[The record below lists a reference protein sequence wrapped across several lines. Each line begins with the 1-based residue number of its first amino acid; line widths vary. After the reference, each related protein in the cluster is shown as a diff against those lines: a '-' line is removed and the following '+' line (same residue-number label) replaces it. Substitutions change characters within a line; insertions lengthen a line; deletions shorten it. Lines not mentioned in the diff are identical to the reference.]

1 MGIASTVE
9 KSETHAQHMIEF
21 LRKWGFDGY
30 DIDWEYPVVAG
41 HNNVNMEATPQD
53 YDNYIRMLRILREAF
68 EAEAAETGQTQ
79 LLLTAAV
86 GVGRQTADVAYNV
99 AEMNKYLDLVGL
111 MTYDMHGTW
120 EDITNFNAPL
130 YTTAEDEET
139 YDNAASVDFAVNYWL
154 DRGIDAHKL
163 VVGFGTYG
171 RGWKLANSNNH
182 GVFAPTNGGSAA
194 GPTDSGPGYM
204 GYFDIKHM
212 LDEGLATRYWD
223 DERKVPYI
231 VTNTNDLDV
240 LGEFPLLNVI
250 RDSLADYNPL
260 GDNPVDLDGSAAN
273 DSTEESGA
281 NTAIIA
287 VLASGVGLA
296 ALAGGLYMFFQGVP
310 SMPSL
315 GGLSKAIP
323 EPSAPKLTDQG
334 SMRKTH
340 DSNLDCEDID
350 ALKKQIARLEAMKAE
365 GASTEP

>member
-1 MGIASTVE
+1 MGLTSWSLGLELTDEDGNWQTLTTTV
-9 KSETHAQHMIEF
+9 SLPLPTVDP
-21 LRKWGFDGY
+21 LLG
-30 DIDWEYPVVAG
+30 
-41 HNNVNMEATPQD
+41 
-53 YDNYIRMLRILREAF
+53 
-68 EAEAAETGQTQ
+68 
-79 LLLTAAV
+79 LLTPAPD
-86 GVGRQTADVAYNV
+86 TW
-99 AEMNKYLDLVGL
+99 
-111 MTYDMHGTW
+111 GTS
-120 EDITNFNAPL
+120 TSSTCL
-130 YTTAEDEET
+130 TR
-139 YDNAASVDFAVNYWL
+139 ASL
-154 DRGIDAHKL
+154 P
-163 VVGFGTYG
+163 GT
-171 RGWKLANSNNH
+171 
-182 GVFAPTNGGSAA
+182 

-231 VTNTNDLDV
+231 VTNTNDWIGYDDAESFTYKLDYLKSKGVRGTLVWAIDLDV

-323 EPSAPKLTDQG
+323 EPSAPK
-334 SMRKTH
+334 
-340 DSNLDCEDID
+340 
-350 ALKKQIARLEAMKAE
+350 
-365 GASTEP
+365 